1 MRREFHRVWL
11 ALALGAAA
19 GCSKPGATP
28 AARETTPP
36 AARDTLL
43 DALGPHLSTAIALWQ
58 YVDRGASIQSFHR
71 ASEEP
76 FTLHDI
82 HRYDLM
88 RWEEARRRR
97 LFAIWSPDSTRFIDP
112 DTKFNAT
119 MDERTVEL
127 TRGEKSAPALVDLK
141 TRSTS
146 GLETSWRTGDCDGA
160 FWLANERFAITGT
173 SAGGDT
179 TGARYAFVRV
189 FDLNAGTVV
198 EYQTAPAESLAFKA
212 FRAAR
217 DSAWTA
223 YFRTRLP

>member
-11 ALALGAAA
+11 ALALAVAA
-19 GCSKPGATP
+19 GCSKPAATP

-43 DALGPHLSTAIALWQ
+43 DALGPHLSTAIA
-58 YVDRGASIQSFHR
+58 
-71 ASEEP
+71 
-76 FTLHDI
+76 
-82 HRYDLM
+82 LM

-141 TRSTS
+141 TRCTS

>member
-1 MRREFHRVWL
+1 VARSPLPRSSTSRR
-11 ALALGAAA
+11 
-19 GCSKPGATP
+19 
-28 AARETTPP
+28 AARP
-36 AARDTLL
+36 
-43 DALGPHLSTAIALWQ
+43 GS
-58 YVDRGASIQSFHR
+58 
-71 ASEEP
+71 
-76 FTLHDI
+76 
-82 HRYDLM
+82 
-88 RWEEARRRR
+88 
-97 LFAIWSPDSTRFIDP
+97 
-112 DTKFNAT
+112 
-119 MDERTVEL
+119 
-127 TRGEKSAPALVDLK
+127 
-141 TRSTS
+141 
-146 GLETSWRTGDCDGA
+146 RTGDCDGA